1 MADGEPSAAELAA
14 MAAELAELRLMC
26 EDPQILRLPAA
37 LRRANLQSWRCT
49 LHRDRLVSAL
59 ALAHKISPPRGT
71 LEAQLAFVR
80 ARLRAHAVFLAC
92 SAPFGAWAQF
102 ARRSTREL
110 FKCDSIVVPRLYSP
124 ETRVESD
131 RVSAGALQQHR
142 TF

>member
-1 MADGEPSAAELAA
+1 MAARAEGEPSAVEPAA
-14 MAAELAELRLMC
+14 MASATDPEQLMAMC
-26 EDPQILRLPAA
+26 DDPQILRLPAA

-92 SAPFGAWAQF
+92 GAPFGAWAQF
-102 ARRSTREL
+102 ARRSW
-110 FKCDSIVVPRLYSP
+110 SVPAQTASP
-124 ETRVESD
+124 CRRIRASALAFISWK
-131 RVSAGALQQHR
+131 VS
-142 TF
+142 TI